1 MAASSADLPGDRML
15 ETQSGAG
22 TVSGAREWVRAVVES
37 GRAQAVITALIVL
50 NAVTLGLETSATAM
64 AVAGPLLVLADTI
77 ILGVFVAEIALKLF
91 ARGPRFFRDPW
102 NLFDVVVVGVALV
115 PASQGFSV
123 LRAFRI
129 LRVLRLVSVVPSL
142 RRVVGALLHAIPGM
156 GSVVMLLGVLFYV
169 FAVMATKL
177 FGGAFPEWFG
187 TIGASFY
194 TLFQVMT
201 LESWSMGIVRPVM
214 DVFPV
219 AWLFFVPFILLTSFA
234 VLNLFIG
241 IIVDAMQSQAHA
253 EEAAL
258 HLGEPTLVDVMAEV
272 KALRAEIAATRGEV
286 QEGARGEKSALES
299 EGHSG

>member
-1 MAASSADLPGDRML
+1 MAI
-15 ETQSGAG
+15 TQSIMDFRKRVG
-22 TVSGAREWVRAVVES
+22 SVVES
-37 GRAQAVITALIVL
+37 RHAQMAITVLIVL
-50 NAVTLGLETSATAM
+50 NAITLGLETSETAM
-64 AVAGPLLVLADTI
+64 AAAGSLLRTVDAL
-77 ILGVFVAEIALKLF
+77 ILSVFVVEIALKLF
-91 ARGPRFFRDPW
+91 ARGARFFRDPW
-102 NLFDVVVVGVALV
+102 NLFDVAVVGVALV

-156 GSVVMLLGVLFYV
+156 GSVVMLLTVLFYV

-177 FGGAFPEWFG
+177 FGQQFPDWFG
-187 TIGASFY
+187 TIGNSFY

-214 DVFPV
+214 ETYPV

-241 IIVDAMQSQAHA
+241 IIVDAMQSQAHE

-258 HLGEPTLVDVMAEV
+258 HRGEPTLVDVMAEV
-272 KALRAEIAATRGEV
+272 QAMRAEIAELRKA
-286 QEGARGEKSALES
+286 KSALES
-299 EGHSG
+299 DGNSG

>member
-1 MAASSADLPGDRML
+1 M
-15 ETQSGAG
+15 
-22 TVSGAREWVRAVVES
+22 RERVRVLVES
-37 GRAQAVITALIVL
+37 SRAQLLITVLIVL
-50 NAVTLGLETSATAM
+50 NAVTLGLETSEAAM
-64 AVAGPLLVLADTI
+64 AAAGPALVLADSL
-77 ILGVFVAEIALKLF
+77 ILGVFVAEILLKLF
-91 ARGPRFFRDPW
+91 AHGVRFFRDPW
-102 NLFDVVVVGVALV
+102 NLFDVAVVGVALI

-177 FGGAFPEWFG
+177 FGGQFPDWFG

-214 DVFPV
+214 EVFPH

-253 EEAAL
+253 DELAQ
-258 HLGEPTLVDVMAEV
+258 HVGEPTVVDVMAEV
-272 KALRAEIAATRGEV
+272 KALRAELAEF
-286 QEGARGEKSALES
+286 RGEKSALES
-299 EGHSG
+299 ERNSR

>member
-1 MAASSADLPGDRML
+1 MAITRSMADIRRRVGSL
-15 ETQSGAG
+15 
-22 TVSGAREWVRAVVES
+22 VES
-37 GRAQAVITALIVL
+37 RRAQMTITVLIVL
-50 NAVTLGLETSATAM
+50 NAITLGLETSETAM
-64 AVAGPLLVLADTI
+64 AAAGPLLLTLDRLILA
-77 ILGVFVAEIALKLF
+77 VFVVEIALKLF
-91 ARGPRFFRDPW
+91 AHGARYFRDPW
-102 NLFDVVVVGVALV
+102 NLFDMAVVTVALV
-115 PASQGFSV
+115 PASEGFSV

-156 GSVVMLLGVLFYV
+156 SSVVMLLSVLFYV

-177 FGGAFPEWFG
+177 FGQQFPDWFG

-214 DVFPV
+214 EAYPM

-241 IIVDAMQSQAHA
+241 IIVDAMQSQAHE

-258 HLGEPTLVDVMAEV
+258 HKGEPTLVDVMAEV
-272 KALRAEIAATRGEV
+272 QAMRAEI
-286 QEGARGEKSALES
+286 GALRQEKSALES
-299 EGHSG
+299 DRHSG

>member
-1 MAASSADLPGDRML
+1 MQSEAGSGRSVRDR
-15 ETQSGAG
+15 T
-22 TVSGAREWVRAVVES
+22 RAVVES
-37 GRAQAVITALIVL
+37 RQAQAVITALIVL
-50 NAVTLGLETSATAM
+50 NAVTLGLETSETAM
-64 AVAGPLLVLADTI
+64 AVAGPLLVLADSI
-77 ILGVFVAEIALKLF
+77 ILAVFVAEIALKLF
-91 ARGPRFFRDPW
+91 AHGLRFFRDPW
-102 NLFDVVVVGVALV
+102 NLFDVAVVGVALV

-169 FAVMATKL
+169 FSVMATKL
-177 FGGAFPEWFG
+177 FGGSFPEWFG

-214 DVFPV
+214 EVYPQ

-253 EEAAL
+253 DEVAL
-258 HLGEPTLVDVMAEV
+258 HEGEPTLVDVMAEV
-272 KALRAEIAATRGEV
+272 KALRAELAEFRGD
-286 QEGARGEKSALES
+286 KSALES
-299 EGHSG
+299 ERHSG

>member
-1 MAASSADLPGDRML
+1 M
-15 ETQSGAG
+15 QSITGTGAG
-22 TVSGAREWVRAVVES
+22 VRERVRRFVES
-37 GRAQAVITALIVL
+37 GRTQLAITVLIVL
-50 NAVTLGLETSATAM
+50 NAITLGLETSETAM
-64 AVAGPLLVLADTI
+64 AVAGPALTLLDTL
-77 ILGVFVAEIALKLF
+77 ILSIFVAEILLKVF
-91 ARGPRFFRDPW
+91 AHGAGYFRDPW
-102 NLFDVVVVGVALV
+102 NLFDVAVVGVALV

-177 FGGAFPEWFG
+177 FGGQFPEWFG

-214 DVFPV
+214 EVFPQ

-253 EEAAL
+253 DEVAQHE
-258 HLGEPTLVDVMAEV
+258 GEPTLVDLMAEV
-272 KALRAEIAATRGEV
+272 KALRAEIAESRGV
-286 QEGARGEKSALES
+286 KSALES
-299 EGHSG
+299 ERNSG

>member
-1 MAASSADLPGDRML
+1 MAIM
-15 ETQSGAG
+15 QSVAG
-22 TVSGAREWVRAVVES
+22 IRERVGSFVES
-37 GRAQAVITALIVL
+37 RRAQMTITALIVL
-50 NAVTLGLETSATAM
+50 NAITLGLETSQTAM
-64 AVAGPLLVLADTI
+64 ALAGPFLLTLDRLILA
-77 ILGVFVAEIALKLF
+77 VFVVEIALKLF
-91 ARGPRFFRDPW
+91 AHGARYFRDPW
-102 NLFDVVVVGVALV
+102 NLFDMAVVAVALI
-115 PASQGFSV
+115 PASEGFSV

-156 GSVVMLLGVLFYV
+156 SSVVMLLSVLFYV

-177 FGGAFPEWFG
+177 FGQQFPDWFG

-214 DVFPV
+214 EGYPM

-241 IIVDAMQSQAHA
+241 IIVDAMQSQAHE

-258 HLGEPTLVDVMAEV
+258 HEGEPTLVDVMAEV
-272 KALRAEIAATRGEV
+272 QAMRAEIVALR
-286 QEGARGEKSALES
+286 QEKSALES
-299 EGHSG
+299 DPRSG

>member
-1 MAASSADLPGDRML
+1 MAI
-15 ETQSGAG
+15 TQSIMDFRKRVG
-22 TVSGAREWVRAVVES
+22 SVVES
-37 GRAQAVITALIVL
+37 RHAQMAITVLIVL
-50 NAVTLGLETSATAM
+50 NAITLGLETSETAM
-64 AVAGPLLVLADTI
+64 AAAGSLLRTVDAL
-77 ILGVFVAEIALKLF
+77 ILSVFVVEIALKLF
-91 ARGPRFFRDPW
+91 ARGARFFRDPW
-102 NLFDVVVVGVALV
+102 NLFDVAVVGVALV

-156 GSVVMLLGVLFYV
+156 GSVVMLLTVLFYV

-177 FGGAFPEWFG
+177 FGQQFPDWFG
-187 TIGASFY
+187 SIGNSFY

-214 DVFPV
+214 ETYPV

-241 IIVDAMQSQAHA
+241 IIVDAMQSQAHE

-258 HLGEPTLVDVMAEV
+258 HRGEPTLVDVMAEV
-272 KALRAEIAATRGEV
+272 QAMRAEIAELRKA
-286 QEGARGEKSALES
+286 KSALES
-299 EGHSG
+299 DGNSG

>member
-1 MAASSADLPGDRML
+1 MFPDPGAAAGAGLWARERMAI
-15 ETQSGAG
+15 TQSMTDIRKRVGAL
-22 TVSGAREWVRAVVES
+22 VDSR
-37 GRAQAVITALIVL
+37 RAQTAITALIVV
-50 NAVTLGLETSATAM
+50 NAVTLGLETSETAM
-64 AVAGPLLVLADTI
+64 ALAGPLLRTVDAL
-77 ILGVFVAEIALKLF
+77 ILSIFVVEIALKLF
-91 ARGPRFFRDPW
+91 AHGARYFRDPW
-102 NLFDVVVVGVALV
+102 NLFDMAVVGVALV
-115 PASQGFSV
+115 PASEGFSV

-156 GSVVMLLGVLFYV
+156 GSVVMLLTVLFYV

-177 FGGAFPEWFG
+177 FGQQFPDWFG

-214 DVFPV
+214 ETYPV

-241 IIVDAMQSQAHA
+241 IIVDAMQSQAHE
-253 EEAAL
+253 EEAEL
-258 HLGEPTLVDVMAEV
+258 HRGEPTLVDVMGEV
-272 KALRAEIAATRGEV
+272 QAIRAEIAELRKP
-286 QEGARGEKSALES
+286 KSALETD
-299 EGHSG
+299 GNSG

>member
-1 MAASSADLPGDRML
+1 M
-15 ETQSGAG
+15 QSEAG
-22 TVSGAREWVRAVVES
+22 TASGARDRVRAFIES
-37 GRAQAVITALIVL
+37 RQAQWAITALIVL
-50 NAVTLGLETSATAM
+50 NAITLGLETSETAM
-64 AVAGPLLVLADTI
+64 AAAGPLLVVADKVILA
-77 ILGVFVAEIALKLF
+77 VFVAEIALKLF
-91 ARGPRFFRDPW
+91 AHGARFFRDPW
-102 NLFDVVVVGVALV
+102 NLFDVAVVGVALV

-177 FGGAFPEWFG
+177 FGGAFPDWFG

-214 DVFPV
+214 EVYPS
-219 AWLFFVPFILLTSFA
+219 AWIFFVPFILCTAFT

-241 IIVDAMQSQAHA
+241 IIVSAMQEEHEQEADADRLAIHA
-253 EEAAL
+253 EAEHIL
-258 HLGEPTLVDVMAEV
+258 AEV
-272 KALRAEIAATRGEV
+272 RELRKEVAELRGEL
-286 QEGARGEKSALES
+286 KK
-299 EGHSG
+299 